1 MTKTEL
7 YKNIQGKEC
16 TYYVKGY
23 DQRDN
28 MINHVKQQI
37 DDHNSKN
44 PDDIVTY
51 TIEDNTIQISNGQFL
66 MLPRGP
72 KSGVIEVKSTYILC
86 AGVRIE
92 KSDIIEPTEDSF
104 KTVNGTTI
112 TYK

>member
-1 MTKTEL
+1 MNKVQL
-7 YKNIQGKEC
+7 YKLIQGKEC

-28 MINHVKQQI
+28 IIKMIIAQI
-37 DDHNSKN
+37 TDHNDEHNDS
-44 PDDIVTY
+44 ITY
-51 TIEDNTIQISNGQFL
+51 EVDHNTINISNGQFIR
-66 MLPRGP
+66 LPIEP
-72 KSGVIEVKSTYILC
+72 KSGVIDVKSTYILC
-86 AGVRIE
+86 AGVRID